1 MSAEL
6 SLIIP
11 FYNEEENISA
21 VLAEARQAV
30 PEAEIIAVDDGSQ
43 DNTPALLAQQKD
55 VRIIRFPKNLGQG
68 PALYAGLLAATRPYA
83 AMMDGDG
90 QNDPADLQA
99 LLNLLRSQKADF
111 ACGIRTPR
119 MDSWQKRIA
128 SKIANAIR
136 RTFLMDGAH
145 DTGCSLKIIRRE
157 DSRFLVPFKGMHRYL
172 PALLGA
178 AGLRLG
184 ELPVHHRPRRAG
196 VSKYTIAG
204 RAWVGIQDLIGVG
217 WLLRRRVP
225 WPVGLPNHKT

>member
-1 MSAEL
+1 MSSEL

-11 FYNEEENISA
+11 FYNEEENVAA
-21 VLAEARQAV
+21 VIAEARAAV
-30 PEAEIIAVDDGSQ
+30 PGAEIIAVDDGSR
-43 DNTPALLAQQKD
+43 DRTPALLDAEKD
-55 VRIIRFPKNLGQG
+55 IRVIHFPKNLGQG

-90 QNDPADLQA
+90 QNDPADLPS
-99 LLNLLRSQKADF
+99 LLKLLQSKQADF

-119 MDSWQKRIA
+119 RDSWQKRVA
-128 SKIANAIR
+128 SRIANSIR
-136 RTFLMDGAH
+136 RAVLLDGAH
-145 DTGCSLKIIRRE
+145 DTGCSLKIMKRE
-157 DSRFLVPFKGMHRYL
+157 DVRFLVPFKGMHRYL

-178 AGLRLG
+178 AGLKLG
-184 ELPVHHRPRRAG
+184 ELPVRHRPRRAG

-225 WPVGLPNHKT
+225 WPVGLPTGR

>member
-1 MSAEL
+1 MSAQL

-11 FYNEEENISA
+11 FYNEEENVSA
-21 VLAEARQAV
+21 VITEARSALPGV
-30 PEAEIIAVDDGSQ
+30 EIIAVDDGSK
-43 DNTPALLAQQKD
+43 DRTPVLLDQEKD
-55 VRIIRFPKNLGQG
+55 IRVIHFPKNLGQG
-68 PALYAGLLAATRPYA
+68 PALYAGVLAATRPFA

-90 QNDPADLQA
+90 QNNPADLPA
-99 LLNLLRSQKADF
+99 LLQLLQNNQADF

-119 MDSWQKRIA
+119 MDSWQKKIA
-128 SKIANAIR
+128 SKIANSIR
-136 RTFLMDGAH
+136 RAVLMDGAH

-225 WPVGLPNHKT
+225 WPVGLPR